1 MNKAMAP
8 RIDYPTVAP
17 EFYKALNGAH
27 AALLRT
33 GFDKKLVDL
42 VFQRISQINGC
53 AFCVEQHGRDLRAAG
68 ETSERLDSIAAW
80 HESPYFTEREK
91 AALAWAESLTH
102 VADTHAPD
110 DVYEEVRK
118 HFSEVET
125 ANLTYAIALM
135 NAYNRVAVGLRRE
148 PPKIMRRLVRPV
160 PPI

>member
-1 MNKAMAP
+1 MAP
-8 RIDYPTVAP
+8 RIDYPMVAP

-33 GFDKKLVDL
+33 GFDKKLIDL

-53 AFCVEQHGRDLRAAG
+53 AFCVELHGRDLRAAG
-68 ETSERLDSIAAW
+68 ETAERLDSIAAW

-91 AALAWAESLTH
+91 AALAWAESLTR

-148 PPKIMRRLVRPV
+148 PPKK
-160 PPI
+160 